1 VLIVTDFR
9 MSMTALDVVSTS
21 THGMREIGR
30 PLLPAMHL
38 VARPGT
44 SPTITLPVPSG
55 HRPDVDAL
63 WTFLAEAADFFG
75 TPMPDREAVS
85 AALHPFVARA
95 AAVPMVALDV
105 TVVELDGSGHCVV
118 TGTEVRPVRT
128 DPVRID
134 VCDVE
139 SPLTRADDPSWRRMA
154 ARTTSRGAEDQLRR
168 WLNGRGYADGVS
180 AGAVLGVP
188 FLGALIFQSGD
199 DLCGLD
205 NPEPTSILNQLQQ
218 CGAIADVRR
227 TQQCPGDAEH
237 AWWISPRFE
246 IHPVGAVGATQFS
259 VDHGAVPTFARVR

>member
-1 VLIVTDFR
+1 
-9 MSMTALDVVSTS
+9 
-21 THGMREIGR
+21 MREIGR
-30 PLLPAMHL
+30 PLLPATHL
-38 VARPGT
+38 VAHPGT

-63 WTFLAEAADFFG
+63 WAFLAEAADFFG
-75 TPMPDREAVS
+75 TSMPDRQALS
-85 AALHPFVARA
+85 AALHPFVERV

-105 TVVELDGSGHCVV
+105 TVVELDGSGQCVV
-118 TGTEVRPVRT
+118 TGTEVRPVRP

-139 SPLTRADDPSWRRMA
+139 SPLTRPGDPSWRRMA

-180 AGAVLGVP
+180 DGTALGVP
-188 FLGALIFQSGD
+188 FLGALIFQCGD

-227 TQQCPGDAEH
+227 TWECPGDAERV
-237 AWWISPRFE
+237 WWISPRFE
-246 IHPVGAVGATQFS
+246 THPVGAVGATHFS
-259 VDHGAVPTFARVR
+259 VDPGAVPTFARAR

>member
-1 VLIVTDFR
+1 

-63 WTFLAEAADFFG
+63 WAFLAEAADFFG

-85 AALHPFVARA
+85 AALHPFVERA